1 MSVPCVSRLPP
12 VSFYRYLSR
21 RGGPP
26 QGTTS
31 HQGVKR
37 PLLARRRRLSGASG
51 DLSPA
56 MDEYGHELNIT
67 LRPHW
72 LLSKHA
78 PAVSVVVHECA
89 PLTDKEFAEYKE
101 YLVRFWRRRQKES
114 GIGSRRELET
124 WMETHPLRK
133 IHIKDMVDGPLTESQ
148 LVSALRG
155 RPPPVPG
162 TRPDIEFVSVRCI
175 DRLVSAACGRAD
187 ADTVPS
193 SPRLGTVTFWPQV
206 LLGVHFG
213 MWVSVLR
220 AAAAAKGCLAH
231 WRSDRL
237 AVLGIELPTYLPS
250 VGVHA
255 WSDRAAPLFERLTV
269 SHLQDHD
276 AWDDGSAEMVP
287 RRRLFTVPYGSNAGA
302 WADPIQQPSPIG
314 SVTERPYLAAF
325 LGYADATNPLRLQLH
340 RECTAASS
348 GTCIRGGRGPPSSSW
363 WSWTSWPWSTERPG
377 MTNLSAYA
385 LARFCLQPWGD
396 TATRRGFYDALSY
409 GCIPVIF
416 DEAGYGDLGR
426 WFGHPRAYSL
436 LLPYRNLRRTS
447 NVSVLERLR
456 RLPAARVAA
465 LAEGVRH
472 ARSRMLYR
480 RTSQLQH
487 TRPRGQEEASPI
499 LEDASDVIVGSLGRM
514 WSRKHD
520 RS

>member
-1 MSVPCVSRLPP
+1 
-12 VSFYRYLSR
+12 
-21 RGGPP
+21 
-26 QGTTS
+26 
-31 HQGVKR
+31 
-37 PLLARRRRLSGASG
+37 
-51 DLSPA
+51 

-187 ADTVPS
+187 VETDPS

-269 SHLQDHD
+269 SHLQDHV

-325 LGYADATNPLRLQLH
+325 LGYSDATNPLRLQLH

-465 LAEGVRH
+465 LAEGVRL

>member
-1 MSVPCVSRLPP
+1 MCIDTDGTGICPGVVAPHRGPP
-12 VSFYRYLSR
+12 LT
-21 RGGPP
+21 RGG
-26 QGTTS
+26 
-31 HQGVKR
+31 KR
-37 PLLARRRRLSGASG
+37 PLLARRRRISGASG

-187 ADTVPS
+187 ADTGPS

-363 WSWTSWPWSTERPG
+363 WGWTSWPWSTERPG